1 MNVYGTIPENI
12 SPIHA
17 LDSIGET
24 ILLADPDYYIQWMN
38 QKAAHLLDDIARLYG
53 LSGSHEMIGKNMD
66 LFHTQPGYQQRIIPK
81 IASTHRARIT
91 IKGIVVTD
99 IVITPLRL
107 NDTLQGYVIML
118 MDVTTKAEEDASK
131 EKLIKDLSTPIMKV
145 WHNAIAL
152 PLIGTFD
159 QERFDTLVSE
169 VLNECSHQQIDY
181 ALINVNKIHFDEK
194 NSTGF
199 QFQKLIDCLRL
210 IGTECMI
217 VGVPPSLAVQ
227 MTQLG
232 RNVKI
237 YKNVYDGLKYIISK
251 DR

>member
-1 MNVYGTIPENI
+1 MTVYGTIPETI

-24 ILLADPDYYIQWMN
+24 ILLAGPDYDIQWMN
-38 QKAAHLLDDIARLYG
+38 QKAAVLLDDVARMYG
-53 LSGSHEMIGKNMD
+53 LAGSREMIGKNMD
-66 LFHTQPGYQQRIIPK
+66 LFHTSPDYQKRIMPNINT
-81 IASTHRARIT
+81 THRARIT
-91 IKGIVVTD
+91 IKGMVVTD
-99 IVITPLRL
+99 IVITPLYV
-107 NDTLQGYVIML
+107 NSSLQGYVVML
-118 MDVTTKAEEDASK
+118 MDVTTKADEDAKK

-159 QERFDTLVSE
+159 QERFDALVSD
-169 VLNECSHQQIDY
+169 VLQECAAHQIDY
-181 ALINVNKIHFDEK
+181 ALINVNKIHFDEE
-194 NSTGF
+194 NCTTF

-227 MTQLG
+227 MTGLE
-232 RNVKI
+232 RDVKI
-237 YKNVYDGLKYIISK
+237 YKSVYEGLQSIISIEK
-251 DR
+251 